1 MFIDE
6 VGVEDAG
13 ARVEA
18 GRGGDDDVLSLLVL
32 EDEAQQPHYNYLF
45 TPCSTYNNPVRL
57 DEDGWHNNE
66 GIYDLNDDGDQFFLA
81 RMVRSLMI
89 SGSISSLFTTRS
101 IEVELLENLII
112 EGFE

>member
-13 ARVEA
+13 ARVEG

-45 TPCSTYNNPVRL
+45 TSCSTYNNPVRR
-57 DEDGWHNNE
+57 GW
-66 GIYDLNDDGDQFFLA
+66 LA
-81 RMVRSLMI
+81 Q
-89 SGSISSLFTTRS
+89 
-101 IEVELLENLII
+101 
-112 EGFE
+112 